1 LQVSSIEQHYTERDR
16 TIEQQSTT
24 RSGFTGKQVT
34 LIILVVIV
42 ATLSITFLAVR
53 LYIFPADFAPVTLSA
68 QEEQQLD
75 HKLRRL
81 GWQRETPSDN
91 ANQSIRLEPEAY
103 SESDSDREV
112 TFSEKELNALVSSNS
127 DYARRVAIDLADNLA
142 SAKILI
148 PIPQDFP
155 VMAGRILRVNAG
167 LDIRL
172 TEARQ
177 PAIALKGVSIMG
189 VPVPNAW
196 LGNLKNVDL
205 VGEFG
210 DRGFWKAFADGV
222 EDLKIRDG
230 ELYIKLRE

>member
-1 LQVSSIEQHYTERDR
+1 
-16 TIEQQSTT
+16 
-24 RSGFTGKQVT
+24 
-34 LIILVVIV
+34 VVIV

-53 LYIFPADFAPVTLSA
+53 LYIFPADFEPVTLSA

-75 HKLRRL
+75 HKLQRL
-81 GWQRETPSDN
+81 GWQRETPADN
-91 ANQSIRLEPEAY
+91 ANHSIRLEPEAY
-103 SESDSDREV
+103 SESDSSREV

-172 TEARQ
+172 TEAHQ

-205 VGEFG
+205 IDEFG
-210 DRGFWKAFADGV
+210 DHGFWKAFADGV
-222 EDLKIRDG
+222 EDLRIRDG
-230 ELYIKLRE
+230 ELYIKLKE